1 MNATT
6 IATMKQTSA
15 TLDRKSKV
23 ESVSRR
29 FMGKYKP
36 KILSVNL
43 QSDSLHQTFLAHT
56 ILFYTEQ
63 DIVSSN
69 VSHGSAWMVVI
80 FEPFRDVRFS
90 AKALGYQRLK
100 FCKYIVTVP
109 VYKRDMTLSV
119 HSWIHFDFPPT
130 IFWRSV
136 SLEQPFLLSQTSDL
150 HDPALN
156 LA

>member
-6 IATMKQTSA
+6 IATMKQISA
-15 TLDRKSKV
+15 TFDRNSNV

-63 DIVSSN
+63 DIVQ
-69 VSHGSAWMVVI
+69 AI
-80 FEPFRDVRFS
+80 ATE
-90 AKALGYQRLK
+90 
-100 FCKYIVTVP
+100 
-109 VYKRDMTLSV
+109 VY
-119 HSWIHFDFPPT
+119 H
-130 IFWRSV
+130 
-136 SLEQPFLLSQTSDL
+136 QTSLMDGGG
-150 HDPALN
+150 N
-156 LA
+156 F